1 MRNTLAVFL
10 IGFVFGSSLGIGGLW
25 TQVVQPTK
33 DELQKIESENKI
45 MQQAIDSATK
55 ALKDAAADLRNEGN
69 IAPAGVTGPTGTQPQ
84 PAPDPL
90 QPVRITRATRLAEDL
105 DTKATE
111 LDKLRTDLRTTR

>member
-69 IAPAGVTGPTGTQPQ
+69 IAPAGVTGPTQPQ